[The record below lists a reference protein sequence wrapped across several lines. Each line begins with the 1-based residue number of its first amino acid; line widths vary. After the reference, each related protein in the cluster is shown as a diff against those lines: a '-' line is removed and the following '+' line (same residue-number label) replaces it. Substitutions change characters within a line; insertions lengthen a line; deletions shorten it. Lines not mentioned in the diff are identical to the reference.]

1 MCSST
6 LSSSTV
12 CTISLLKYH
21 FVCPAFGSESSLFL
35 TQFHNSFPSY
45 IPVAQISA
53 SQILFFMVFF
63 IYVMAYTLVYFFSEF
78 FSRIWYAVLF
88 NIFLFLSQYLSHLP
102 CDPMFIISIIFA
114 HGLLAL
120 RRFILCIDNFIEHQL
135 WHSLSTFQFYLVTP
149 TLVSM

>member
-1 MCSST
+1 MRLSKIYSKFSKKLTFLTPSYTYKRMHIRGCEMLVFGNFCACTKWVIPMCSST

-78 FSRIWYAVLF
+78 FSRI
-88 NIFLFLSQYLSHLP
+88 
-102 CDPMFIISIIFA
+102 
-114 HGLLAL
+114 
-120 RRFILCIDNFIEHQL
+120 
-135 WHSLSTFQFYLVTP
+135 
-149 TLVSM
+149 